1 MLYLHLGL
9 KSHKA
14 IDFKKFVL
22 EICTLIRYEKKW
34 KKNIYIFFCNFKKK
48 GNYDID
54 LSYKIIET
62 DLNDTICLFKFFHS
76 RNISD
81 LFDNCGI
88 YFCNLGVEY
97 RFLQSFKL
105 ILIDIPFIISQK
117 FRLCNIVLFTYSS
130 ILLICRSLQKIKNL
144 IARDLARPHFLEL
157 RWYDCYFDGAISPRR
172 RHDLE
177 TNLQK
182 ILPAEKS
189 LLIFHTPKN

>member
-1 MLYLHLGL
+1 MRKNG
-9 KSHKA
+9 
-14 IDFKKFVL
+14 
-22 EICTLIRYEKKW
+22 
-34 KKNIYIFFCNFKKK
+34 KKNIYIFFWNFKKK

-54 LSYKIIET
+54 LLYKIIET

-97 RFLQSFKL
+97 RFLQSFKF

-130 ILLICRSLQKIKNL
+130 QLILLICRSLQKIKNL
-144 IARDLARPHFLEL
+144 IARDLARPYFLES
-157 RWYDCYFDGAISPRR
+157 RWYDVLLWRCYITEEASWFRNKFAKNPASRKKSSHISY
-172 RHDLE
+172 
-177 TNLQK
+177 T
-182 ILPAEKS
+182 
-189 LLIFHTPKN
+189 